1 MKPNT
6 AIQLDLERALK
17 SLIPYLQSLEDSLG
31 LWDFL
36 DDAFPSGFLFMAG
49 HEATTLP
56 DDKTSFLAF
65 IASLP
70 DYRLLAMRYPAVVVR
85 VELGTAGIADE
96 TTRPAA
102 IAQHSLRT
110 AAIIRLFSQWY
121 FDVLREVFNAANDP
135 DTRPWAGLGFDAWN
149 AQPPL
154 EGQSPTGRSFIA
166 NPSYNFIVH
175 FEVEPDQ
182 PAAVES

>member
-6 AIQLDLERALK
+6 AVQLDLERALK

-31 LWDFL
+31 VWDFL
-36 DDAFPSGFLFMAG
+36 DDAFPTGFLFMAG

-70 DYRLLAMRYPAVVVR
+70 DYRLLAMRYPQVVVR

-102 IAQHSLRT
+102 VAQHSIRA

-121 FDVLREVFNAANDP
+121 FDVLREVFNTANDP
-135 DTRPWAGLGFDAWN
+135 DSPVGGPGL
-149 AQPPL
+149 
-154 EGQSPTGRSFIA
+154 R
-166 NPSYNFIVH
+166 
-175 FEVEPDQ
+175 
-182 PAAVES
+182 